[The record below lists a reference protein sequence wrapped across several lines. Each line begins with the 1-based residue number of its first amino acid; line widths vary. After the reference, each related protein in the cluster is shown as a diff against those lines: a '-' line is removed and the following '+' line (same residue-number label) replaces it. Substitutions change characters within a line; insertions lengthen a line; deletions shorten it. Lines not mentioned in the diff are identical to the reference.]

1 MANTGFSSAR
11 SMICPRPASIAMG
24 FLAVLLVMILATPG
38 RAQTFTVL
46 HAFTNIDG
54 AQASGSLLRDDDG
67 NLYGSASYGGD
78 LSCDNGEG
86 CGTIFK
92 LDSAG
97 NMTVLHAFSLGT
109 DGGFPVGA
117 LLRDVAGNLYGLT
130 VAAIYK
136 LDTTNTLTV
145 IHRIGAPNP
154 GPALVGDK
162 TGSLYGVTI
171 LGGDLTCGTS
181 GNGCGAVYQ
190 TNRNTGKT
198 KILHSFE
205 LTDGGGPDS
214 GLIRDTAGNLYGTTQ
229 SGGDLTCHPP
239 GGCGVVFQLDT
250 AGNLTVLHNF
260 HGGADGE
267 TPTPSSLARDSSG
280 NLYGMT
286 ELGGDVT
293 CAPP

>member
-109 DGGFPVGA
+109 DGGV
-117 LLRDVAGNLYGLT
+117 
-130 VAAIYK
+130 
-136 LDTTNTLTV
+136 
-145 IHRIGAPNP
+145 
-154 GPALVGDK
+154 
-162 TGSLYGVTI
+162 
-171 LGGDLTCGTS
+171 
-181 GNGCGAVYQ
+181 
-190 TNRNTGKT
+190 
-198 KILHSFE
+198 
-205 LTDGGGPDS
+205 
-214 GLIRDTAGNLYGTTQ
+214 
-229 SGGDLTCHPP
+229 
-239 GGCGVVFQLDT
+239 
-250 AGNLTVLHNF
+250 
-260 HGGADGE
+260 
-267 TPTPSSLARDSSG
+267 SSG
-280 NLYGMT
+280 SSVARCGWESVRTYRRGNIQARYNQYSDRDPSDRCPEPGASF
-286 ELGGDVT
+286 GGRQDGKPLW
-293 CAPP
+293 CHNSWW